1 MRRLADKGILLAC
14 GLTLLFYRPQVGAID
29 VAALLTAVTLC
40 ALGSYC
46 GERFRLAAGI
56 LYPALCCLNG
66 AFLPFLPALTY
77 DGFSGRRRLLYGLWL
92 APVLLRLGTVPPAL
106 TVSVL
111 VFTGAALLLGLRTQG
126 LLRYRSQYQEAQDGA
141 RELSLHLERQNREL
155 LDKQDYEVRLATLNE
170 RNRIAREIHDN
181 VGHLLS
187 RSLLQVGALQVVN
200 RDETVAPVV
209 VGVEGNNA
217 GKCSAAKYTQFV
229 ESF

>member
-1 MRRLADKGILLAC
+1 M
-14 GLTLLFYRPQVGAID
+14 TLLFYRRQVGAID

-111 VFTGAALLLGLRTQG
+111 VFTGAALLLGLQHP
-126 LLRYRSQYQEAQDGA
+126 GA
-141 RELSLHLERQNREL
+141 
-155 LDKQDYEVRLATLNE
+155 
-170 RNRIAREIHDN
+170 
-181 VGHLLS
+181 
-187 RSLLQVGALQVVN
+187 
-200 RDETVAPVV
+200 
-209 VGVEGNNA
+209 
-217 GKCSAAKYTQFV
+217 AAV
-229 ESF
+229 P

>member
-170 RNRIAREIHDN
+170 RNRIAREIHTS
-181 VGHLLS
+181 S
-187 RSLLQVGALQVVN
+187 RKS
-200 RDETVAPVV
+200 
-209 VGVEGNNA
+209 
-217 GKCSAAKYTQFV
+217 
-229 ESF
+229 